1 MLPKG
6 KKVGLLGTEPTMRK
20 GSWIQERLALH
31 GFEVVV
37 PEREEDR
44 HLVGNDI
51 GNGWMNLLVKPGSF
65 IAYKA

>member
-20 GSWIQERLALH
+20 GSWIQERLGLH

-44 HLVGNDI
+44 HLVGDESL
-51 GNGWMNLLVKPGSF
+51 GFTAASLLIMTDSF
-65 IAYKA
+65 GL